1 MEAVLVRP
9 SIACLLAMYRPAS
22 AKPITPPMEALLMI
36 EPPGRPP
43 QESCMSRVGAIIGL
57 SGRGGIMAPKSWQD
71 WVNAILGLYLFVS
84 LSILGGST
92 PGSVVTRDAWI
103 LCLPIAVLAAIAAN
117 WPRTWEEAVHLILG
131 ICLLAS
137 PWGLSYID
145 QAKPAMKAAAV
156 GLLVIGLAIWA
167 MLKSTRIQKWWHE
180 RHLTR

>member
-1 MEAVLVRP
+1 
-9 SIACLLAMYRPAS
+9 
-22 AKPITPPMEALLMI
+22 
-36 EPPGRPP
+36 
-43 QESCMSRVGAIIGL
+43 
-57 SGRGGIMAPKSWQD
+57 
-71 WVNAILGLYLFVS
+71 
-84 LSILGGST
+84 
-92 PGSVVTRDAWI
+92 
-103 LCLPIAVLAAIAAN
+103 VLAAIAAN